1 MVLLSVRRDTVLE
14 ANETYTLLLALTS
27 RSQAAD
33 VKIGRRH
40 QAQVT
45 IINDD
50 SKISCYIKLFIKMCC
65 VIYSNRGLF

>member
-1 MVLLSVRRDTVLE
+1 MATFTPGGPDEVIVLLSVRRDTVLE
-14 ANETYTLLLALTS
+14 PNETYTLLLALTS
-27 RSQAAD
+27 LSQTAG

-50 SKISCYIKLFIKMCC
+50 SKSAYYNII
-65 VIYSNRGLF
+65 VH